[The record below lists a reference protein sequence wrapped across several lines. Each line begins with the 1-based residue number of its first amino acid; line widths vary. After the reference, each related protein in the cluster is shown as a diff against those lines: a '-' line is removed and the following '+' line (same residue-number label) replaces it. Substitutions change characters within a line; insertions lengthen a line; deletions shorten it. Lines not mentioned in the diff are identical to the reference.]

1 MPEKLTITGSGSE
14 FRSDQSVVNTLMR
27 HADRWETTPEIRR
40 KALAWVEGVLDDGDA
55 SDYSKDRAV
64 GHLLKMEAMNQ
75 VDQRVTVVEDGGQ
88 KVDVI
93 YLLPPN
99 GTEKRIEMVEISSA
113 EMHEVGEKRRE
124 VGEEESG
131 T

>member
-1 MPEKLTITGSGSE
+1 MMPEKLTITGSGSE
-14 FRSDQSVVNTLMR
+14 FRSDQGVVNTLMR

-40 KALAWVEGVLDDGDA
+40 KALAWVEGVLDDHEA

-64 GHLLKMEAMNQ
+64 GHLLKMEQMNQ
-75 VDQRVTVVEDGGQ
+75 VDQKVTVVEDGGQ

-99 GTEKRIEMVEISSA
+99 GTEKRIEM
-113 EMHEVGEKRRE
+113 GEESRRE
-124 VGEEESG
+124 VGEEELG

>member
-1 MPEKLTITGSGSE
+1 M
-14 FRSDQSVVNTLMR
+14 VNTLMR

-40 KALAWVEGVLDDGDA
+40 KALAWVEGVLDDHEA

-64 GHLLKMEAMNQ
+64 GHLLKMEQMNQ
-75 VDQRVTVVEDGGQ
+75 VDQKVTVVEDGGQ

-99 GTEKRIEMVEISSA
+99 GTEKRIEM
-113 EMHEVGEKRRE
+113 GEESRRE
-124 VGEEESG
+124 VGEEELG

>member
-1 MPEKLTITGSGSE
+1 MAEKLTITGSGSE
-14 FRSDQSVVNTLMR
+14 FRSDQGIVNTLMR

-40 KALAWVEGVLDDGDA
+40 KALAWVEGVLDDKEA
-55 SDYSKDRAV
+55 SDFVKDKAV

-75 VDQRVTVVEDGGQ
+75 VDQKVTVVEDGGQ

-99 GTEKRIEMVEISSA
+99 GTEKRIEMGDEG
-113 EMHEVGEKRRE
+113 ERKGRDREEVR
-124 VGEEESG
+124 EEELG

>member
-1 MPEKLTITGSGSE
+1 MAEKLTITGSGSE
-14 FRSDQSVVNTLMR
+14 FRSDQGIVNTLMR
-27 HADRWETTPEIRR
+27 HVDRWETTPEIRR
-40 KALAWVEGVLDDGDA
+40 KALAWVEGVMDDKEA
-55 SDYSKDRAV
+55 SDFVKDKAV

-75 VDQRVTVVEDGGQ
+75 VDQKVTVVEDGGQ

-99 GTEKRIEMVEISSA
+99 GTEKRIEMGEISGA
-113 EMHEVGEKRRE
+113 ESHNREE